1 MSLIRAKGSWRQL
14 AAFLFDL
21 AAVCIAWA
29 AGYVLRFDFTV
40 PAGFAR
46 TGYYVFVMVL
56 PLYGAMFWSFG
67 LYRGL
72 WLFASL
78 PDLIRIVKAVATGA
92 AGTLA
97 MVIIIHPIPV
107 VPRTVLFASPLVLL
121 CLMGGARVTYRG
133 LKEFYRYGG
142 LLAKGKPVLVVGAGR
157 AAASLT
163 RELARSP
170 EWRLAGFLDDDPA
183 KRDRQLNGANIL
195 GAISE
200 LPQWTQT
207 LKVQHVIVAI
217 PSAPIEVQ
225 KGVFELCIRNGVK
238 AMVLPALTALDE
250 GKPFLSRIRG
260 IDLEDLLRRD
270 PVTID
275 MPHVEAMLKGQ
286 VVLVTGAGGS
296 IGSELC
302 RQIARFLPALL
313 VAIELSE
320 YALYQL
326 CEEFLEKFPDTRLIP
341 MAGDV
346 KDPIFLNHVM
356 GRYAPSIVFHAA
368 AYKHVPLMEERNS
381 WQAVRNNVL
390 GTHRL
395 ACASIEHKVRRFVLI
410 STDKAVNP
418 TNVMGASKR
427 LAEMVCLGLQK
438 TSPDTNFEMVRF
450 GNVLGSDGSVVP
462 KFQEQI
468 ARGGPITVTHPEVTR
483 YFMTIPEAAQLVLQ
497 ASSMGRGGEIFMLD
511 MGKPVK
517 IVDLA
522 RDLIHLYGF
531 SESQI
536 KIVFTGLRPGE
547 KLFEELL
554 LDDETTRPTPHAKL
568 RISSAREVSQTWLDE
583 FLPWLTQRRILSDEE
598 VRRDLRRWV
607 LEYSPAGTTPLQPV
621 PASGLPHGL

>member
-1 MSLIRAKGSWRQL
+1 MKRIKSSWLQL
-14 AAFLFDL
+14 AAFTFDL
-21 AAVCIAWA
+21 SAVWLAWA
-29 AGYVLRFDFTV
+29 AGYVLRFNFTV
-40 PAGFAR
+40 PTEFAH
-46 TGYYVFVMVL
+46 TGYYIFAMVL
-56 PLYGAMFWSFG
+56 PLYGAMFWAFG

-78 PDLIRIVKAVATGA
+78 PDLIRIVKAVASGA

-97 MVIIIHPIPV
+97 IVIIIHPIPV
-107 VPRTVLFASPLVLL
+107 VPRTVLFTTPLLLL
-121 CLMGGARVTYRG
+121 CIMGGARVGYRA

-170 EWRLAGFLDDDPA
+170 EWRLAGFLDDDPT
-183 KRDRQLNGANIL
+183 KLSRQLNGADIL
-195 GAISE
+195 GPISE
-200 LPQWTQT
+200 LPRWAQA

-238 AMVLPALTALDE
+238 AMVLPALTGLDE
-250 GKPFLSRIRG
+250 GKPFLSRIRS
-260 IDLEDLLRRD
+260 IDLEDLLQRE
-270 PVTID
+270 PVCID
-275 MPHVEAMLKGQ
+275 TPHVEAMLKGQ

-302 RQIARFLPALL
+302 RQIACFAPALL
-313 VAIELSE
+313 VAVEISE

-326 CEEFLEKFPDTRLIP
+326 SEEFLEKYTSISLIP

-346 KDPIFLNHVM
+346 KDLIFLHHVM

-368 AYKHVPLMEERNS
+368 AYKHVPLMEELNS

-390 GTHRL
+390 GTYRL

-438 TSPDTNFEMVRF
+438 STRDIHFEMVRF

-468 ARGGPITVTHPEVTR
+468 ARGGPVTVTHPDVTR

-522 RDLIHLYGF
+522 RDLIQLYGF
-531 SESQI
+531 NESQI
-536 KIVFTGLRPGE
+536 KIIFTGLRPGE

-554 LDDETTRPTPHAKL
+554 LDDETTQPTPHAKL
-568 RISSAREVSQTWLDE
+568 RISSAREVHSTWLEE
-583 FLPWLTQRRILSDEE
+583 FLPWLMQRRILSDEE

-607 LEYSPAGTTPLQPV
+607 IEYVPAGTTPLHAVAALGQTR
-621 PASGLPHGL
+621 SL